1 MAIAKTLLKK
11 TLKLTPEQI
20 VLAIGLLTE
29 EERAFLEILSNKEFM
44 SLGAKDEN
52 DFEQGLPK
60 KFVKELKKARKGKF
74 YPFFSA

>member
-29 EERAFLEILSNKEFM
+29 EERAFLEILS
-44 SLGAKDEN
+44 
-52 DFEQGLPK
+52 
-60 KFVKELKKARKGKF
+60 
-74 YPFFSA
+74 FF